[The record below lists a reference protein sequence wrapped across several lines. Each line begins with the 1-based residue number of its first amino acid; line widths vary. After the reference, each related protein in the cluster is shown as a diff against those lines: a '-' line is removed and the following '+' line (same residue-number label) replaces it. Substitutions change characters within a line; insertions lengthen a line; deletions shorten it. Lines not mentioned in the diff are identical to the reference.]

1 MKSNAGES
9 VILNPKRS
17 ELKKPIPSES
27 KMELTKLRNEIRE
40 LLSKEEDYASRKFT
54 KVYEEGIK
62 NLNRGHYEKAIMN
75 FEDALKIYPNHYYA
89 QKYLIEAISVKDK
102 QDESGG
108 TKGRRVD
115 RVNGVMS

>member
-1 MKSNAGES
+1 MKAEIKSKRRQFAILRGRNQKVKPKS
-9 VILNPKRS
+9 V
-17 ELKKPIPSES
+17 
-27 KMELTKLRNEIRE
+27 TKLRNEIRE